1 MDLKVIWTEAVVQR
15 CSVKKV
21 FLNISQNSQENTFAR
36 LSTRNFI
43 KKETLAQVFSCEL
56 FEILRT
62 PFFIEHLRWLL
73 LFEVLSLLKSSL
85 ENLRI
90 LVVF

>member
-43 KKETLAQVFSCEL
+43 KKETLVQVFSCEL

>member
-43 KKETLAQVFSCEL
+43 KKETLVQVFSCEV